1 MKEMKSK
8 SVDGRDIIS
17 LASTLFHLMPMC
29 LSTHLDD
36 EREIDSQ
43 EIINITSVFSFDG
56 FPFPKKE
63 RENVMRAL
71 SKGKEEKSSSHI
83 NVFFSF

>member
-1 MKEMKSK
+1 MMHVKMKEMKSK

-43 EIINITSVFSFDG
+43 EIIS
-56 FPFPKKE
+56 P
-63 RENVMRAL
+63 
-71 SKGKEEKSSSHI
+71 
-83 NVFFSF
+83 

>member
-1 MKEMKSK
+1 MHVKMKEMKSK

-43 EIINITSVFSFDG
+43 EIISPEVIDV
-56 FPFPKKE
+56 PQIKKRKE
-63 RENVMRAL
+63 RIR
-71 SKGKEEKSSSHI
+71 
-83 NVFFSF
+83 